1 MATNDIQLTGG
12 IRSNL
17 LLLQQLSGKLDRT
30 QQRLATGNKINSAI
44 DGPVAYFASKG
55 LNRRA
60 DDLATLKDSINQS
73 VSTIRAADTGM
84 TKIETLIEQA
94 KGLITSAYQNL
105 GSDANSVELR
115 KSLAEQYNTL
125 LRQIDKL
132 AEDSSYQGKNLLL
145 GSGLRLDATSSSK
158 SATNALPG
166 VIAARVTNVTK
177 VDDCPSSKYLR
188 HGGS

>member
-73 VSTIRAADTGM
+73 VSTIR
-84 TKIETLIEQA
+84 
-94 KGLITSAYQNL
+94 
-105 GSDANSVELR
+105 ELVFR
-115 KSLAEQYNTL
+115 
-125 LRQIDKL
+125 
-132 AEDSSYQGKNLLL
+132 
-145 GSGLRLDATSSSK
+145 
-158 SATNALPG
+158 
-166 VIAARVTNVTK
+166 
-177 VDDCPSSKYLR
+177 
-188 HGGS
+188 